1 MQMLKLGGGYFAS
14 LPANNWSGHGF
25 YQFTPEL
32 FYRTFSEENGF
43 RVSKLL
49 VAPACVGGRWLDR
62 PACEVMDPKS
72 LGWVVAKL
80 LAGAAV
86 QPFHEMRDTI
96 VLRRA
101 RNTRAEAQPYIELWA
116 GVSAIFPAHGEITIP
131 EPIVPLT

>member
-1 MQMLKLGGGYFAS
+1 MFSQPLRSIMQMLKLGRGYFAA

-49 VAPACVGGRWLDR
+49 VAPACVGGRWLDG

-72 LGWVVAKL
+72 LGWVEVSARREIMLLLQAEKIAEREVSRAGRSKATMGRLGRCVAKL
-80 LAGAAV
+80 LGR
-86 QPFHEMRDTI
+86 H
-96 VLRRA
+96 A
-101 RNTRAEAQPYIELWA
+101 R
-116 GVSAIFPAHGEITIP
+116 
-131 EPIVPLT
+131 